1 MHAQGAKQGA
11 ADHRILAERAV
22 DAVGFLDPTF
32 PGGSRVGHV
41 VDGVSAAV
49 VDDDSSPL
57 LWTK

>member
-1 MHAQGAKQGA
+1 M
-11 ADHRILAERAV
+11 